1 MRFEIRQRF
10 DASPEDIQALFLDD
24 SFVAAGADDDSDT
37 RIAYVETVRHEVD
50 DTTALLEVRYR
61 FTADLPAAATAII
74 SPDRLTW
81 IERTEVDLSARVSR
95 IVIVPD
101 HYANRLSASATA
113 TISEAGAPG
122 GATARREI
130 RGDLKVRALLVGGQV
145 ERVIVD
151 GMREHFAAEE
161 ARAAGWLG

>member
-1 MRFEIRQRF
+1 MRFEITQQF
-10 DASPEDIQALFLDD
+10 DASPEGVQALYLDE
-24 SFVAAGADDDSDT
+24 SFIAGGADEPDS
-37 RIAYVETVRHEVD
+37 RIAYVETVHHEVHD
-50 DTTALLEVRYR
+50 QSALLEVRYR

-81 IERTEVDLSARVSR
+81 VERTEVDIESLVST
-95 IVIVPD
+95 ITIVPD

-113 TISEAGAPG
+113 TIWDPEGDGGAGAVRSITG
-122 GATARREI
+122 E
-130 RGDLKVRALLVGGQV
+130 LKVRALLVGGQV

-161 ARAAGWLG
+161 ARAADALG

>member
-1 MRFEIRQRF
+1 MRFEITQGF
-10 DASPEDIQALFLDD
+10 DAAPEAVQDLFLDE

-81 IERTEVDLSARVSR
+81 IERTEVDLTARVSR

-113 TISEAGAPG
+113 TISGAGSG
-122 GATARREI
+122 SGSHRVITGE
-130 RGDLKVRALLVGGQV
+130 LKVRALLVGGQV

-161 ARAAGWLG
+161 ARAADVLA